1 MLKLLAML
9 VWPLLEDALRGRA
22 HDERCACQE
31 LLEENEMLRQR
42 VKTLDELDGFMRSI
56 REKDLKRAVRYERN

>member
-1 MLKLLAML
+1 MLRLLAML
-9 VWPLLEDALRGRA
+9 AWSLLEESARRPKR
-22 HDERCACQE
+22 HERCACQE
-31 LLEENEMLRQR
+31 LAEENEMLWQR